1 MTRLY
6 DIIKAKVEHEIS
18 LGLQSK
24 SEAWSMSNILSKFE
38 EGEDRAI
45 AREYILK
52 RSEKEK
58 YIWTAEN
65 ITVNF

>member
-6 DIIKAKVEHEIS
+6 EVIKAKVEHEIS

-38 EGEDRAI
+38 EGEDRTM
-45 AREYILK
+45 ARKYILE
-52 RSEKEK
+52 RSEKEQ
-58 YIWTAEN
+58 YIWTVESTIAN
-65 ITVNF
+65 S

>member
-1 MTRLY
+1 MTRLD

-24 SEAWSMSNILSKFE
+24 SEAWSMSDILSKFE
-38 EGEDRAI
+38 EGEDRAM

-52 RSEKEK
+52 RSEKEQ
-58 YIWTAEN
+58 YIWTAES

>member
-45 AREYILK
+45 ARAYILK

-58 YIWTAEN
+58 YI
-65 ITVNF
+65 

>member
-1 MTRLY
+1 MTRLD

-24 SEAWSMSNILSKFE
+24 SEAWSMSDILSKFE
-38 EGEDRAI
+38 EGEDRAM

-52 RSEKEK
+52 RSEKEQ
-58 YIWTAEN
+58 YI
-65 ITVNF
+65 

>member
-6 DIIKAKVEHEIS
+6 DIIKAKVEYEIL

-38 EGEDRAI
+38 EGEDRDI
-45 AREYILK
+45 ARKYILK
-52 RSEKEK
+52 RSEKEQ
-58 YIWTAEN
+58 YI
-65 ITVNF
+65 